1 MDNFG
6 LVSII
11 TPSYNSSSFIAETIE
26 SILSQ
31 TYLNWE
37 LLITDDCSTDRSVEI
52 IERYIQ
58 RDSRIKLFRLEKNC
72 GAGVCRNRS
81 ISEAKG
87 RFIAFCD
94 SDDRWRPEK
103 LEKQLAFMREKD
115 CALSYTSYMTCD
127 ESGKISSIVIGKRRE
142 TYFSM
147 RCDNRIGCLTAVYDT
162 EKVGKVFMPELRK
175 RQDWGL
181 WLTILRRCEVAYG
194 LKEPLAIYR
203 IHSNSISRNKGA
215 LMKYNISVYKT
226 VLGYS
231 PMASYLYFFILFL
244 PSYFSD
250 KKKKENYLKSLFQG
264 TYIRD
269 IKERYN
275 IRNDDDLN
283 ELIDIIASNIG
294 CLTNPTNL
302 ENTFKSV
309 KGHSISDTTI
319 QSYLGMLQDAFMVEK
334 AIRYDIK
341 GKHYINTPSKYYFE
355 DVGLRNARLNY
366 RQIDGGHL
374 MENIIYNELRIR
386 GYSVDVGQVEVR
398 TTNAEGKK
406 IRKLLEVDFICNSG
420 NKRMYIQS
428 ALDMPT
434 PEKIDQETN
443 SLRHINDGFP
453 KIVIVGGLTP
463 SYVNTDGISIMNV
476 IDFLKDTEMGLL

>member
-1 MDNFG
+1 MIQVVGIGPGRREGRTIAADDALRRAEVIVG
-6 LVSII
+6 YTTYVELVRDE
-11 TPSYNSSSFIAETIE
+11 FAEKRFVTTGMRGEKERCVQALLLSREGRRVALICSGDAQVYGMASLLLGMAEEGDEIE
-26 SILSQ
+26 VVPGVTAALSAAAV
-31 TYLNWE
+31 L
-37 LLITDDCSTDRSVEI
+37 
-52 IERYIQ
+52 
-58 RDSRIKLFRLEKNC
+58 
-72 GAGVCRNRS
+72 GA
-81 ISEAKG
+81 AA
-87 RFIAFCD
+87 IAF
-94 SDDRWRPEK
+94 
-103 LEKQLAFMREKD
+103 A
-115 CALSYTSYMTCD
+115 AT
-127 ESGKISSIVIGKRRE
+127 
-142 TYFSM
+142 
-147 RCDNRIGCLTAVYDT
+147 
-162 EKVGKVFMPELRK
+162 
-175 RQDWGL
+175 
-181 WLTILRRCEVAYG
+181 
-194 LKEPLAIYR
+194 
-203 IHSNSISRNKGA
+203 
-215 LMKYNISVYKT
+215 
-226 VLGYS
+226 
-231 PMASYLYFFILFL
+231 
-244 PSYFSD
+244 